1 LAAIVNVRPNGIP
14 RTTNTSRQ
22 WSNIGRFSRFR
33 QDPAEIAALERDYVL
48 EPIDGPTAGWLTR
61 VVARRG
67 GAS

>member
-1 LAAIVNVRPNGIP
+1 VYVI
-14 RTTNTSRQ
+14 
-22 WSNIGRFSRFR
+22 R